1 MSNVPAGGFLHGKIH
16 SFSIAQISTRCFF
29 SSNARRSRLLLAAA
43 ILLSPL
49 ALAQNAAQVTSVD
62 PSSGKVNDT
71 ITLAGENLGKGS
83 VSAVFLSDD
92 KDDYK
97 ATIVDQSADKIVA
110 KVPQVKA
117 GAYNVSIQVGD
128 KLYIKPVKFRV
139 EQ

>member
-1 MSNVPAGGFLHGKIH
+1 MLNVPAREFLRGKLH
-16 SFSIAQISTRCFF
+16 SFSIAQRLAAFLFGAS
-29 SSNARRSRLLLAAA
+29 AQRSRLLLAAA

-62 PSSGKVNDT
+62 PTSGKVNDT

-92 KDDYK
+92 KDDFK

-117 GAYNVSIQVGD
+117 GDYNVSIQVGD
-128 KLYIKPVKFRV
+128 KLYIKPVKFKV

>member
-1 MSNVPAGGFLHGKIH
+1 MLNVPAGNSLHSKIR
-16 SFSIAQISTRCFF
+16 SFCIVRIMTAYCFGST
-29 SSNARRSRLLLAAA
+29 ARRSRLLLAVA
-43 ILLSPL
+43 IFLSPL

-83 VSAVFLSDD
+83 VSAVYLSDD
-92 KDDYK
+92 KDDFK
-97 ATIVDQSADKIVA
+97 ATIVDQTADKIVA

-117 GAYNVSIQVGD
+117 GEYNVSIQVGD
-128 KLYIKPVKFRV
+128 KLYIKPVKFKV

>member
-1 MSNVPAGGFLHGKIH
+1 MLNVPASGFLHGKVR
-16 SFSIAQISTRCFF
+16 SFSIVQILTGYFF
-29 SSNARRSRLLLAAA
+29 GANARRSRLLVAVA

-49 ALAQNAAQVTSVD
+49 ALAQNAAQVTGVD

-71 ITLAGENLGKGS
+71 ITLAGENLEKGS

-97 ATIVDQSADKIVA
+97 ATIVDQSANKIVA

-117 GAYNVSIQVGD
+117 GDYNVSIQVGD
-128 KLYIKPVKFRV
+128 KLYIKPVKFKV

>member
-1 MSNVPAGGFLHGKIH
+1 MLNVPASGFLQGKIR
-16 SFSIAQISTRCFF
+16 SSSIVQTLTAYFF
-29 SSNARRSRLLLAAA
+29 GTNGRRSRLLVAAA

-49 ALAQNAAQVTSVD
+49 AFAQNAAQVTSVD

-71 ITLAGENLGKGS
+71 ITLAGDNLGKGS

-117 GAYNVSIQVGD
+117 GDYNVSIQVGD
-128 KLYIKPVKFRV
+128 KLYIKPVKFKV

>member
-1 MSNVPAGGFLHGKIH
+1 MSNVPASGFLHGK
-16 SFSIAQISTRCFF
+16 TRSSSVERTFIECFF
-29 SSNARRSRLLLAAA
+29 GANARRARLFLAAA
-43 ILLSPL
+43 IFLSPL
-49 ALAQNAAQVTSVD
+49 ALAQGVAQVTGVE

-83 VSAVFLSDD
+83 VTAVFLSDD
-92 KDDYK
+92 KDDFK

-117 GAYNVSIQVGD
+117 GDYNISVQVGD
-128 KLYIKPVKFRV
+128 KLYIKPVKFKV

>member
-1 MSNVPAGGFLHGKIH
+1 MSERIASLRGGVKDCEVRL
-16 SFSIAQISTRCFF
+16 ADAAVTAVAVTETD
-29 SSNARRSRLLLAAA
+29 ARAR
-43 ILLSPL
+43 
-49 ALAQNAAQVTSVD
+49 ALAAQVTSVD